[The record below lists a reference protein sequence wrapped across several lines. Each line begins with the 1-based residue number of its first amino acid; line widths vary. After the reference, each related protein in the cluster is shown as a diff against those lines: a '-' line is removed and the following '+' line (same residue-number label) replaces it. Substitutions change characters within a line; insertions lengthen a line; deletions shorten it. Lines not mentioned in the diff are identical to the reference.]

1 MYLRGVQD
9 APKTWK
15 AWLSLEELWY
25 NSSYKKSL
33 GCSPFKTLYG
43 VEANI
48 GVTLSIPNDTP
59 VNVSELVEN
68 RELHLKSLKHHL
80 VNAQNRMKTMSDRKR
95 SDLQFQVGDQVL
107 MKLQPYTRSSVAN
120 RPFSKLSYKYFGLF
134 KVLKRVG
141 NGLSL
146 GVTS

>member
-1 MYLRGVQD
+1 MYLCGVQD

-25 NSSYKKSL
+25 NSSYQKSL

-68 RELHLKSLKHHL
+68 RELHLKPLKHHL

-107 MKLQPYTRSSVAN
+107 MKLQPYTRSSVAT
-120 RPFSKLSYKYFGLF
+120 G
-134 KVLKRVG
+134 
-141 NGLSL
+141 
-146 GVTS
+146 